1 MDLAYGRMFAY
12 EVPSVT
18 NGIEK
23 KVDLISYEQHQFDWA
38 KDYLLEGSLESA
50 QNDVGT
56 GLIVYE
62 QQNTIQIG
70 DTVTL
75 NISGQKKEIQIVG
88 TLSDCPFYSA
98 AGVGTIICSEDTFK
112 QITSESKY
120 TIIDVQLTK
129 EATDEDVYAIHQ
141 MVDSTFT
148 FSDERM
154 GNSSTMGTYYCF
166 WLFVYGFLVLIALIT
181 VFNIINSIAMSVSS
195 RSKQYG
201 SFRAIGLS
209 TGQLRKMIVAEA
221 FTYTIIG
228 GIVGTILGLLSNKVL
243 FEMLISY
250 KWGDTWTIPLKELG
264 IILLIV
270 VLSAIVAVYGPIK
283 RIHNMSI
290 VDTIS
295 AQ

>member
-1 MDLAYGRMFAY
+1 
-12 EVPSVT
+12 
-18 NGIEK
+18 
-23 KVDLISYEQHQFDWA
+23 
-38 KDYLLEGSLESA
+38 
-50 QNDVGT
+50 VGT

-201 SFRAIGLS
+201 SFRAIGLN

-250 KWGDTWTIPLKELG
+250 KWGDTWTIPLKELS

>member
-1 MDLAYGRMFAY
+1 ML
-12 EVPSVT
+12 
-18 NGIEK
+18 
-23 KVDLISYEQHQFDWA
+23 
-38 KDYLLEGSLESA
+38 
-50 QNDVGT
+50 
-56 GLIVYE
+56 
-62 QQNTIQIG
+62 
-70 DTVTL
+70 
-75 NISGQKKEIQIVG
+75 
-88 TLSDCPFYSA
+88 
-98 AGVGTIICSEDTFK
+98 
-112 QITSESKY
+112 
-120 TIIDVQLTK
+120 
-129 EATDEDVYAIHQ
+129 
-141 MVDSTFT
+141 
-148 FSDERM
+148 
-154 GNSSTMGTYYCF
+154 
-166 WLFVYGFLVLIALIT
+166 
-181 VFNIINSIAMSVSS
+181 NIINSIAMSVSS

-250 KWGDTWTIPLKELG
+250 KWGDTWTIPLKELS

>member
-1 MDLAYGRMFAY
+1 MMHELSHQLGAPDHYCYG
-12 EVPSVT
+12 PST
-18 NGIEK
+18 
-23 KVDLISYEQHQFDWA
+23 
-38 KDYLLEGSLESA
+38 
-50 QNDVGT
+50 
-56 GLIVYE
+56 
-62 QQNTIQIG
+62 
-70 DTVTL
+70 
-75 NISGQKKEIQIVG
+75 
-88 TLSDCPFYSA
+88 
-98 AGVGTIICSEDTFK
+98 
-112 QITSESKY
+112 TSEGCANPNCDTCY
-120 TIIDVQLTK
+120 MGRDAERPCMMTYRYDI

-201 SFRAIGLS
+201 AFRAIGLS